1 MTRSLLVAFAVLA
14 SSCGLTSP
22 GGGTGTFFVT
32 ARLTS
37 DGSTAGS
44 RARVTVRQG
53 SSTGELVKNA
63 EVAIR
68 GGALGRTIVPYDD
81 QRDQYRLDSF
91 TWVEG
96 FRLEVI
102 RGNELLDGAIEA
114 PGATLITEPISD
126 STYRRA
132 AGPPLVIRWKDSRN
146 ASASTTQLRLDKAN
160 IDRSIPAGVMEVR
173 IDPNELTVNDK
184 EKVRLE
190 RSNEVNLAGGVA
202 GSVLSASTE
211 HEIEFRVE

>member
-1 MTRSLLVAFAVLA
+1 MTRALLSTVAVLSA
-14 SSCGLTSP
+14 SCGLTSP

-44 RARVTVRQG
+44 EARVTVRLG
-53 SSTGELVKNA
+53 SSTGALVKNA

-96 FRLEVI
+96 FRLEII
-102 RGNELLDGAIEA
+102 RGNELLDGSIEA
-114 PGATLITEPISD
+114 PGATLITDPISD

-132 AGPPLVIRWKDSRN
+132 DGPALVIRWKDARN
-146 ASASTTQLRLDKAN
+146 ARANSTQLNLDKAK
-160 IDRSIPAGVMEVR
+160 IDRSIPPGVPELVVEQSQLTVTDKERVR
-173 IDPNELTVNDK
+173 IV
-184 EKVRLE
+184 
-190 RSNEVNLAGGVA
+190 RSNEVSLAGGVP
-202 GSVLSASTE
+202 GSVLSASTS
-211 HEIEFRVE
+211 HQIEFRVE

>member
-1 MTRSLLVAFAVLA
+1 MTRALLLTLAVLA

-44 RARVTVRQG
+44 RARVTVRRG
-53 SSTGELVKNA
+53 SSTGDLVKDA

-68 GGALGRTIVPYDD
+68 GGALGRTLVPYDD
-81 QRDQYRLDSF
+81 QRDQYRLESF

-96 FRLEVI
+96 FRLEII

-132 AGPPLVIRWKDSRN
+132 AGPPLLIRWRDGRN
-146 ASASTTQLRLDKAN
+146 ASASSTRLRLDKAN
-160 IDRSIPAGVMEVR
+160 IDRSIPAGVSEVR
-173 IDPNELTVNDK
+173 IDPNELSVSDK

>member
-1 MTRSLLVAFAVLA
+1 MTRSLLVASAILA
-14 SSCGLTSP
+14 SSCLTSP

-53 SSTGELVKNA
+53 SSTGDLVKNA

-68 GGALGRTIVPYDD
+68 GGSLGRTIVPYDD

-91 TWVEG
+91 SWVEG

-114 PGATLITEPISD
+114 PGATLITDPISD

-132 AGPPLVIRWKDSRN
+132 DGPPLLIRWKDSRN
-146 ASASTTQLRLDKAN
+146 AGASTTRLRLDKAN
-160 IDRSIPAGVMEVR
+160 LDKSIPSGVYEVR
-173 IDPNELTVNDK
+173 VDPNELVVSDK

-190 RSNEVNLAGGVA
+190 RSNEVNLAGGVG